1 MKASISITLIVMG
14 ALLIMTPAVS
24 DYFYQAHLVT
34 LMKPP
39 GITSVNLDGK
49 MQDLY
54 RIGCW
59 LTGSGMIGIAVLC
72 SLARHKRDEDSI
84 EVSRTANKAA

>member
-49 MQDLY
+49 MHSLEVKVAGAGLNVRARKNY
-54 RIGCW
+54 
-59 LTGSGMIGIAVLC
+59 
-72 SLARHKRDEDSI
+72 LARAVR
-84 EVSRTANKAA
+84 